1 MSPEDFYN
9 LFERCPTWRLAWTR
23 ALSSLFGSG
32 TSQYRT
38 FVLSQTDDRVIGTQN
53 GARMFV
59 VNRNDHHTLFEH
71 CHHDLLSLLRV
82 FSNMPAKSSQI
93 EQALVW
99 HWPVDQA
106 WKDAIAS
113 IAPSVSS
120 SSFVSARYL
129 PRLLSERKHATI
141 VEQTNNTWKTKKGVA
156 LEKMLRRS
164 SENKRNTLEMLMDL
178 PKIASIEFSSSLDFD
193 CLMPIANTL
202 TKGLATQRAKKLWK
216 HNTSWSLAF
225 RRIQGMGLKGCFDAA
240 SQTIIVDPRH
250 VDTLIHEVCHWLLG
264 HEVNTRQ
271 GQRVEEQQV
280 DKLIHQV
287 FKQ

>member
-1 MSPEDFYN
+1 MSPDDFQN
-9 LFERCPTWRLAWTR
+9 IFERCPTWRMAWTR
-23 ALSSLFGSG
+23 VLSSLSRSG
-32 TSQYRT
+32 ASQYRT
-38 FVLSQTDDRVIGTQN
+38 FELSQTGDCVMGAQN
-53 GARMFV
+53 GVRVFV
-59 VNRNDHHTLFEH
+59 VNSGDHRTLFER
-71 CHHDLLSLLRV
+71 CHHDLLSLLQV
-82 FSNMPAKSSQI
+82 FANMPAKSSKI
-93 EQALVW
+93 EQVLLW
-99 HWPVDQA
+99 HWPIDQA

-113 IAPSVSS
+113 VAPPVYSS
-120 SSFVSARYL
+120 TFVSARYL

-156 LEKMLRRS
+156 LEKMLRLS
-164 SENKRNTLEMLMDL
+164 SENKRHTLEMLMGL
-178 PKIASIEFSSSLDFD
+178 PKIAAIEFSSSLDFD

-216 HNTSWSLAF
+216 HNPSWSLAF